1 MQIEVKIVKGLPIE
15 QIQKFED
22 KTVYNCAVFTREM
35 TKGSNAYPYLT
46 GKLQRTEVASSIVG
60 NNKVYGLTAGVDY
73 AVDVWGYT
81 NVHWTNPSTQPQ
93 WYKSVFNKNGGI
105 IVSSAVVHSIKEI

>member
-1 MQIEVKIVKGLPIE
+1 MQVEIEIIKGLPVK
-15 QIQKFED
+15 QIQSFED

-46 GKLQRTEVASSIVG
+46 GKLSRSEIAAPIVG
-60 NNKVYGLTAGVDY
+60 SNKSYGLTAGVDY

-93 WYKSVFNKNGGI
+93 WYKSIFDRHGGI
-105 IVSSAVVHSIKEI
+105 IVSSAVVHANKEI

>member
-1 MQIEVKIVKGLPIE
+1 MNIEIEIKKGLPVE

-46 GKLQRTEVASSIVG
+46 GKLSRTEIAAPIIG
-60 NNKVYGLTAGVDY
+60 FNKEYGLTAGVDY
-73 AVDVWGYT
+73 AIDVWGYT
-81 NVHWTNPSTQPQ
+81 NVNWTNPNTKPQ
-93 WYKSVFNKNGGI
+93 WYKSEFNMNGGV
-105 IVSSAVVHSIKEI
+105 IVSSAVVHAYKEI

>member
-1 MQIEVKIVKGLPIE
+1 MNIEIEIKKGLPIK
-15 QIQKFED
+15 QIQSFED

-35 TKGSNAYPYLT
+35 TKGTNAYPYLT
-46 GKLQRTEVASSIVG
+46 GKLRRTEEASAIVG
-60 NNKVYGLTAGVDY
+60 SNKTYGLTAGVDY

-93 WYKSVFNKNGGI
+93 WYKSVFNKNGGV
-105 IVSSAVVHSIKEI
+105 IVSGAVVHAVKEV